1 MPASA
6 RGGLGP
12 AGEGIA
18 TRAGSPSPPGRWHTF
33 PPGGQGCVARLS
45 AMQTDRAWEGYGVPG
60 VLLAATAAL
69 LALGVLDVVGAIA
82 VAAATLLCV
91 AWRKATPVGADP
103 QRQAR
108 VELAR
113 ARREDRGADVLVAR
127 LERAS
132 RAGARELASSLRLTD
147 GVSVSRRGRAW
158 ELCAVISKENA
169 RAAIERRLAA
179 AYGDRLR
186 VSWARFPA

>member
-1 MPASA
+1 M
-6 RGGLGP
+6 
-12 AGEGIA
+12 
-18 TRAGSPSPPGRWHTF
+18 
-33 PPGGQGCVARLS
+33 
-45 AMQTDRAWEGYGVPG
+45 PG

-186 VSWARFPA
+186 VSWARFPAEGVTLEALVERAREAAAPFRRRAAAAPLRLNGHLRVVRPSASVSVRQQAQTIQTMR